1 MLSALQLSQNENNQ
15 KLFFTPQN
23 FHYYSKQRIIQKNL
37 VHFLGFPD
45 SIFDENILSSKE
57 YFGQFGKIT
66 KIMISSKNDEISKK
80 KSNSAYITFSNKE
93 EASYAILSVD
103 SIIIEGNL
111 VRAFFGTT
119 KYCIHF
125 LNNIECYNK
134 DKCMFLHYF
143 ANKNDIINPNSKF
156 GYSKHIKLA
165 KKIINYGSFEN
176 INFIKNL
183 NIPFNTY
190 LPNVKF
196 IYSKEDNFS
205 NSSNSTKGN
214 STENLYKINYNNKNK
229 NEIHK
234 NVDFIN
240 FKKQL
245 FKNQDKS
252 RFFNLEY
259 ENERTK
265 DKIEISEDLRYL
277 IEQLIIRYPFFNQ
290 FEDLISFKKLSFD
303 YCQDKLKN
311 ENKNFTLYINECYY
325 TNFDLL

>member
-1 MLSALQLSQNENNQ
+1 
-15 KLFFTPQN
+15 
-23 FHYYSKQRIIQKNL
+23 
-37 VHFLGFPD
+37 
-45 SIFDENILSSKE
+45 
-57 YFGQFGKIT
+57 
-66 KIMISSKNDEISKK
+66 
-80 KSNSAYITFSNKE
+80 
-93 EASYAILSVD
+93 
-103 SIIIEGNL
+103 
-111 VRAFFGTT
+111 
-119 KYCIHF
+119 
-125 LNNIECYNK
+125 
-134 DKCMFLHYF
+134 MFLHYF

-156 GYSKHIKLA
+156 GYSEHIKLA

-259 ENERTK
+259 ENERTN

-277 IEQLIIRYPFFNQ
+277 IQQLIIRYPFFNQ